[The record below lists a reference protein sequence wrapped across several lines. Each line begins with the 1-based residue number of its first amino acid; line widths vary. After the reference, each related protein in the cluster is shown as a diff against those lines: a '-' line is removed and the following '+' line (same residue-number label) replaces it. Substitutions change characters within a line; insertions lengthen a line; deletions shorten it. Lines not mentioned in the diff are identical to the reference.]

1 MTENVKNGQKNDCW
15 FYEKKN
21 ISYVHAWSI
30 FLLYLSVTN
39 YSPEAFYF

>member
-1 MTENVKNGQKNDCW
+1 MTENGKNGQKMTVG
-15 FYEKKN
+15 FMKRN

>member
-1 MTENVKNGQKNDCW
+1 MTYNGKNGQKMTVG
-15 FYEKKN
+15 FMLRN